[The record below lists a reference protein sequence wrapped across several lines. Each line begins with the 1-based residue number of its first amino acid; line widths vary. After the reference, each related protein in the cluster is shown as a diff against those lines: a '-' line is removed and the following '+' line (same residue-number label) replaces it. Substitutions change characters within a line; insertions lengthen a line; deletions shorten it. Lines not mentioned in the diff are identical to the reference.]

1 MREVIMTGKT
11 VEEATAAALAEIG
24 LAEDEVT
31 VEVIDLPQKK
41 LFRTIP
47 AKVKVTSDAD
57 VQEAEDAALRAAE
70 KEEAAAVAAK
80 SEKPAK
86 SAKPAKSEKPA
97 KPVETAIAPA
107 AASKK
112 AEAARKPDVDFI
124 EKPIDL
130 AENLKAREAVEYL
143 CDICAKMGA
152 ADLSITAVSQGE
164 AIILKVDGEGAGN
177 LIGHRGEVMEALSYL
192 TSLVANRTGGDY
204 VKVGLDIN
212 NYRSKRE
219 SNLTALAKRI
229 GAKVAQ
235 TGRSHT
241 LEPMNPYERRIIHSA
256 IGEVEGVKSESTGE
270 GTNRRVVIS
279 STGANAQA
287 GSERP
292 FRQAGRNRAPRPA
305 GAPLRPNN
313 NKPRSDSRAPRKD
326 GEYAPKSNVPA
337 REFADKPRDVNATP
351 IVPKRTETIS
361 DGGNLPLYGKI
372 EL

>member
-1 MREVIMTGKT
+1 MREIIMTGKT

-31 VEVIDLPQKK
+31 IEIIDLPQKK

-57 VQEAEDAALRAAE
+57 AQEAADAAILAAE
-70 KEEAAAVAAK
+70 KA
-80 SEKPAK
+80 EKQ
-86 SAKPAKSEKPA
+86 
-97 KPVETAIAPA
+97 A
-107 AASKK
+107 AASK
-112 AEAARKPDVDFI
+112 AAKPAAAPVAVKQDAPVAKPAPQKETPDFT

-130 AENLKAREAVEYL
+130 SENLKAREAVEYL
-143 CDICAKMGA
+143 SDICAKMGA

-192 TSLVANRTGGDY
+192 TGLVANRTGGDY

-256 IGEVEGVKSESTGE
+256 IGELEGVKSESTGE
-270 GTNRRVVIS
+270 GANRRVVIS

-287 GSERP
+287 GGDRP
-292 FRQAGRNRAPRPA
+292 FRQAGRNRAPRA
-305 GAPLRPNN
+305 SGAPVALRPNT
-313 NKPRSDSRAPRKD
+313 NKPHSDARPPRKE

-337 REFADKPRDVNATP
+337 RNFADKPRDVNAAP
-351 IVPKRTETIS
+351 IAPKRTETIR
-361 DGGNLPLYGKI
+361 DGGDLPLYGKI

>member
-31 VEVIDLPQKK
+31 IEIIDLPQKK

-47 AKVKVTSDAD
+47 AKVKVISDAD
-57 VQEAEDAALRAAE
+57 VQEAQDAAVLAAE
-70 KEEAAAVAAK
+70 KKETELAAAQKAAK
-80 SEKPAK
+80 AAPIEKPAP
-86 SAKPAKSEKPA
+86 PAKQEA
-97 KPVETAIAPA
+97 KKEEHAAKEAP
-107 AASKK
+107 
-112 AEAARKPDVDFI
+112 DFT
-124 EKPIDL
+124 EKPIVL

-143 CDICAKMGA
+143 SDLCAKMGA
-152 ADLSITAVSQGE
+152 ADLSVTAVSQGE

-219 SNLTALAKRI
+219 SNLIALAKRI
-229 GAKVAQ
+229 GTKVAQ

-256 IGEVEGVKSESTGE
+256 IGELEGVKSESTGD
-270 GTNRRVVIS
+270 GANRRVVIS

-292 FRQAGRNRAPRPA
+292 FRQAGRSRAPRPA
-305 GAPLRPNN
+305 GAPMRPNTN
-313 NKPRSDSRAPRKD
+313 RAPRKE

-337 REFADKPRDVNATP
+337 RTFADKPRDANATP
-351 IVPKRTETIS
+351 IVPKRSETIR
-361 DGGNLPLYGKI
+361 DGGDLPLYGKI